1 LYFQLTEAMKRR
13 FILELRRYWQYH
25 PRYAKDLPDHIQGK
39 YSFRERPQ
47 YGIVIK
53 TGGGTRV
60 DLSADNYVGVV
71 ESYVSLA
78 KYKNFPGVA
87 VEWVREDGLAIQK
100 NQGVFPSSPGV
111 YYIELTEDDEFYV
124 DPLLDV
130 YDELV
135 TMVDATTAQLQNLP
149 IEGALRLYEMDAGFL
164 LVEGVNYTLTRDG
177 QGNPTGE
184 IILTEPLGAN
194 RYLKADYKTPAASHG
209 PHKLYPMMGNNQAIP
224 GCVLAFGRRN
234 KKGDRLAV
242 VVQNMRRAAALEY
255 GGRWQ
260 VALDFDITARD
271 MYAQQEIAD
280 QTVIYL
286 WGVLRPYLSTEGI
299 EMIDIALGGESEEVY
314 DETGD
319 DYFYNSSFTMN
330 VETEWSVHVPVGV
343 FLRQAVPLTLEQQR
357 ILAGLSDEEASKL
370 QSDIEMMYTLNLET
384 ARDPYFG
391 GRSATFEVIR

>member
-1 LYFQLTEAMKRR
+1 MKRR

-25 PRYAKDLPDHIQGK
+25 PRYAEDLVDHIQGK

-47 YGIVIK
+47 CGIIIK

-60 DLSADNYVGVV
+60 DLSADNYIGVV
-71 ESYVSLA
+71 NSYVYLV
-78 KYKNFPGVA
+78 KYKNYPGIA

-100 NQGVFPSSPGV
+100 NQGAFPSPPGV

-135 TMVDATTAQLQNLP
+135 TMVDTSTAQIQNPPL
-149 IEGALRLYEMDAGFL
+149 EGTVRLYEMDAGFL

-184 IILTEPLGAN
+184 IILTEPLGTN
-194 RYLKADYKTPAASHG
+194 RYLKVDYKTPSASTG
-209 PHKLYPMMGNNQAIP
+209 PHKLYPMMANNQAIP
-224 GCVLAFGRRN
+224 GCVLAFGRQN
-234 KKGDRLAV
+234 TKGDRFAV
-242 VVQNMRRAAALEY
+242 VVQDVRRPAALEY

-260 VALDFDITARD
+260 VVLDFDVTARD
-271 MYAQQEIAD
+271 VYAQQEIAD

-299 EMIDIALGGESEEVY
+299 EMIDLSLGGESEEIY

-319 DYFYNSSFTMN
+319 DYFFNSSFTLT
-330 VETEWSVHVPVGV
+330 VETEWSVYVPVSV

-357 ILAGLSDEEASKL
+357 VLAGLSDEEAAQV
-370 QSDIEMMYTLNLET
+370 QSNIEQLYTLNLET
-384 ARDPYFG
+384 IRDPYFG
-391 GRSATFEVIR
+391 GRSSTFEVIR